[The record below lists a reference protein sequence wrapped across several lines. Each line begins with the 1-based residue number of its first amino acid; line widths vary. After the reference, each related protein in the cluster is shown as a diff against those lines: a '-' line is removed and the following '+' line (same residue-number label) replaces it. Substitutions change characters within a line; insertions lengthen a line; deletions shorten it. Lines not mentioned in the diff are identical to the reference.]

1 MKEVFAV
8 NSKTADSFLLFLSV
22 IYRLIQRIL
31 LINKII
37 VISSI
42 PLAVL
47 GAFVSPICKSHYG
60 STDTQ
65 RLNAALRLKFSDRCI
80 GGPYIG

>member
-31 LINKII
+31 PINKII
-37 VISSI
+37 LISRI
-42 PLAVL
+42 PLFYWGRFFQQYA
-47 GAFVSPICKSHYG
+47 SHTMAAQTRSA
-60 STDTQ
+60 ST
-65 RLNAALRLKFSDRCI
+65 LRFD
-80 GGPYIG
+80 